1 LKKVKFICFKNKNG
15 MKNLEKGLGPPK
27 ILWENS
33 QIFIETFG
41 KLPPFISYHKVATAS
56 ISEASKEITSGEVKV
71 YTADGRYIGKSVPS
85 RKGIY
90 FVISG
95 NKRRKVIVK

>member
-1 LKKVKFICFKNKNG
+1 V
-15 MKNLEKGLGPPK
+15 
-27 ILWENS
+27 
-33 QIFIETFG
+33 T
-41 KLPPFISYHKVATAS
+41 TS
-56 ISEASKEITSGEVKV
+56 ISEASKEITSGEVRV
-71 YTADGRYIGKSVPS
+71 YTADGRYVGKFVPN